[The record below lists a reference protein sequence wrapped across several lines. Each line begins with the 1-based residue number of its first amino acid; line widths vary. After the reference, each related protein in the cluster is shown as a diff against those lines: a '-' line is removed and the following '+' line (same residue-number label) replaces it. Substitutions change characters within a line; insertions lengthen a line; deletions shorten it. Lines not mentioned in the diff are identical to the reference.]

1 MLHNAT
7 YLGAEKSQKE
17 PEEYHCEKCDFF
29 TSKLGNWKRHIK
41 TKKHNATEMLHNA
54 TDLWEKKSQ
63 KEPELSYETYFCD
76 CGKSYKH
83 HSSYYRHKTKCNWIP
98 HIKDKVIENN
108 DNAEEDVVDNSETHG
123 ETTPYISFGTKEAF
137 DSFTNII
144 SSNSGNTTTIGGHNN
159 NSFNNNFNIN
169 LFLNDKCANALSIQ
183 DFAEKLRITMNDL
196 SSMKS
201 NEPQAITNIIEKNL
215 SGLALTER
223 PMHNHEKKWYVK
235 DKEEGWEDKS
245 GEKIV
250 ENVKSSI
257 AKKSGPVFVKNNPD
271 WGHSDKK
278 GAEYAEIVSIAMGDM
293 SGNKGDKILKNIEE
307 SCSIN
312 AVIE

>member
-7 YLGAEKSQKE
+7 VLGAKTRKNA
-17 PEEYHCEKCDFF
+17 PCEYHCKKCDYTTCK
-29 TSKLGNWKRHIK
+29 TSDWKRHLN

-54 TDLWEKKSQ
+54 TCLGAKTRH
-63 KEPELSYETYFCD
+63 KESEEDCNAYCCE
-76 CGKSYKH
+76 CGKTYKH
-83 HSSYYRHKTKCNWIP
+83 HSSYYRHKSKCTWTP
-98 HIKDKVIENN
+98 PEEEKVVEK
-108 DNAEEDVVDNSETHG
+108 SEISSDQMTLLISTMKTLVEKGTHN
-123 ETTPYISFGTKEAF
+123 
-137 DSFTNII
+137 TNIGGN
-144 SSNSGNTTTIGGHNN
+144 NS

-169 LFLNDKCANALSIQ
+169 LFLNDQCANALSIQ

-201 NEPQAITNIIEKNL
+201 NEPKAITNIIEQNL

-250 ENVKSSI
+250 ETVKSSI
-257 AKKSGPVFVKNNPD
+257 AKKSGPVFVENNPD
-271 WGHSDKK
+271 WQNSDKK
-278 GAEYAEIVSIAMGDM
+278 GAEYAEIVSVAMGDI
-293 SGNKGDKILKNIEE
+293 SGNNGDKILKSIEDV
-307 SCSIN
+307 CSIN
-312 AVIE
+312 IAIT

>member
-7 YLGAEKSQKE
+7 YLGAKTRKNA
-17 PEEYHCEKCDFF
+17 PCEYHCKKCDYTTCK
-29 TSKLGNWKRHIK
+29 TSDWKRHLK

-54 TDLWEKKSQ
+54 TCLGPKAAEKA
-63 KEPELSYETYFCD
+63 PEENCNAYCCD
-76 CGKSYKH
+76 CGKTYKH
-83 HSSYYRHKTKCNWIP
+83 HSSYYRHKSKCTWTP
-98 HIKDKVIENN
+98 PEEEKVVEK
-108 DNAEEDVVDNSETHG
+108 SEILSEQMTLLISTMKTLVEKGTHN
-123 ETTPYISFGTKEAF
+123 
-137 DSFTNII
+137 TNIGGN
-144 SSNSGNTTTIGGHNN
+144 NS

-169 LFLNDKCANALSIQ
+169 LFLNDQCANALSIQ

-201 NEPQAITNIIEKNL
+201 NEPKAITNIIEQNL

-250 ENVKSSI
+250 DTVKSSI
-257 AKKSGPVFVKNNPD
+257 AKKSGPVFVENNPD
-271 WGHSDKK
+271 WQNSDKK
-278 GAEYAEIVSIAMGDM
+278 GAEYAEIVSVAMGDI
-293 SGNKGDKILKNIEE
+293 SGNTGDKILKSIEDV
-307 SCSIN
+307 CSIN
-312 AVIE
+312 IAIT

>member
-7 YLGAEKSQKE
+7 VLGAKTRKNA
-17 PEEYHCEKCDFF
+17 PCEYHCKKCDYTTCK
-29 TSKLGNWKRHIK
+29 TSDWKRHLK

-54 TDLWEKKSQ
+54 TYLGPKAAEKA
-63 KEPELSYETYFCD
+63 PEEDCNAYCCD
-76 CGKSYKH
+76 CGKTYKH
-83 HSSYYRHKTKCNWIP
+83 HSSYYRHKSKCTWTP
-98 HIKDKVIENN
+98 PEEEKVVEK
-108 DNAEEDVVDNSETHG
+108 SEISSDQMTLLISTMKTLVEKGTHN
-123 ETTPYISFGTKEAF
+123 
-137 DSFTNII
+137 TNIGGN
-144 SSNSGNTTTIGGHNN
+144 NS

-169 LFLNDKCANALSIQ
+169 LFLNDQCANALSIQ

-201 NEPQAITNIIEKNL
+201 NEPKAITNIIEQNL

-250 ENVKSSI
+250 ETVKSSI
-257 AKKSGPVFVKNNPD
+257 AKKSGPVFVENNPD
-271 WGHSDKK
+271 WQNSDKK
-278 GAEYAEIVSIAMGDM
+278 GAEYAEIVSVAMGDI
-293 SGNKGDKILKNIEE
+293 SGNNGDKILKSIEDV
-307 SCSIN
+307 CSIN
-312 AVIE
+312 IAIT

>member
-7 YLGAEKSQKE
+7 VLGAKTRKNAPS
-17 PEEYHCEKCDFF
+17 EYRCEKCDYTTCK
-29 TSKLGNWKRHIK
+29 TSDWKRHLK

-54 TDLWEKKSQ
+54 TDLAPNAPEKA
-63 KEPELSYETYFCD
+63 PEKDCGTYCCE

-83 HSSYYRHKTKCNWIP
+83 HSSYYRHKSKCTWTPPIE
-98 HIKDKVIENN
+98 KVVEESETSSKNDQISLLISTVKTLIENG
-108 DNAEEDVVDNSETHG
+108 THN
-123 ETTPYISFGTKEAF
+123 
-137 DSFTNII
+137 TNIGGN
-144 SSNSGNTTTIGGHNN
+144 NS

-169 LFLNDKCANALSIQ
+169 LFLNDQCANALSIQ

-201 NEPQAITNIIEKNL
+201 NEPKAITSIIEQNL

-223 PMHNHEKKWYVK
+223 PMHNHEKRWYVK

-250 ENVKSSI
+250 KEVKSSI
-257 AKKSGPVFVKNNPD
+257 ARKSVPVFVENNPD
-271 WGHSDKK
+271 WQHNDKK
-278 GAEYAEIVSIAMGDM
+278 GAEYAEIVSVTM
-293 SGNKGDKILKNIEE
+293 SELAENKGNKVLKGLEN
-307 SCSIN
+307 SCTID
-312 AVIE
+312 VTIT